1 MTRTE
6 EIWKSLRSGTDGG
19 PAPAG
24 DGWQLVRIDPQHPF
38 DIYAGIDGGGAAV
51 FALSVSVRP
60 PSITDGSEAL
70 TYFTMPRAGGRSLMG
85 LRLGGAALESVFGRL
100 CQDLADAAAGVGTEA
115 ALVTLFRARLKLWKR
130 LFRDG
135 SQGLLKKHQIR
146 ELVAELLALGDLV
159 DASPDQPLQP
169 VTCWKVPGSAQD
181 FVFPDRALEVASV
194 APGADTVA
202 IASVLQLDAP
212 VPGPL
217 TLRVCVLRDSA
228 LGDPGALT
236 LPLLVSRTEQIL
248 DGVPGARAALCDRLL
263 AAGYVEHEY
272 YRSIAFVPL
281 GTQDHAVRD
290 GFPRLVRA
298 TLPAGIPDATYT
310 ILLSSIEAFQIPE
323 HLHAA

>member
-19 PAPAG
+19 PVPPG

-38 DIYAGIDGGGAAV
+38 DIYAGIDGSGAAV

-100 CQDLADAAAGVGTEA
+100 CQDLADAAAGVGTET
-115 ALVTLFRARLKLWKR
+115 ALVALFRARLKLWKR

-135 SQGLLKKHQIR
+135 SPGLLKKHQIR
-146 ELVAELLALGDLV
+146 ELIAELLALADLV
-159 DASPDQPLQP
+159 DASPEQPLQP

-194 APGADTVA
+194 APGADTVD

-212 VPGPL
+212 VPL
-217 TLRVCVLRDSA
+217 TLRVCVLRESVPA
-228 LGDPGALT
+228 DPGALT
-236 LPLLVSRTEQIL
+236 LPLLVSRTGQML

-281 GTQDHAVRD
+281 ETRDHAVLD
-290 GFPRLVRA
+290 GFPRLVRT